1 MSFNVEIEQDEEE
14 RKSLQIVISARPT
27 LFDVND
33 VLAVVNR
40 TLEDQIPVSSEIVDP
55 EEEID
60 PETLI
65 TVPSE
70 NDRTPEVTVFR
81 VLTRP

>member
-1 MSFNVEIEQDEEE
+1 MRLSKT
-14 RKSLQIVISARPT
+14 RKRRKDLQIVISARPT

-70 NDRTPEVTVFR
+70 KERTPEVTVLR